1 MLSGRIWIQGQRLV
15 DLQILERR
23 ISESIQYNERIQT
36 DWLKCERLPIA
47 LEFQAETVDLSCRD
61 I

>member
-1 MLSGRIWIQGQRLV
+1 MLSGRIWIQGQILV

-23 ISESIQYNERIQT
+23 ISESNQYNERIQT

>member
-47 LEFQAETVDLSCRD
+47 LNFKLKLS

>member
-1 MLSGRIWIQGQRLV
+1 MLSGRIWIQGQRLE
-15 DLQILERR
+15 DWQILERR

-36 DWLKCERLPIA
+36 DWLKHEKLPIA
-47 LEFQAETVDLSCRD
+47 LEFQS

>member
-1 MLSGRIWIQGQRLV
+1 MLSGRIWIQGKRLV

>member
-1 MLSGRIWIQGQRLV
+1 MLSGRIWIQGQRLE
-15 DLQILERR
+15 DWQILERR

-36 DWLKCERLPIA
+36 DWLKHEKLPIA
-47 LEFQAETVDLSCRD
+47 HEFQAETVNLSCRD